1 MWNAQD
7 VAGGGEPL
15 ILGPELASVSTVSPP
30 AIVVSWAGPGP
41 GPPLII
47 VIWTPTGHTAS
58 VSGKFF
64 PRRNKRFENDKL
76 QTRQIVDCR

>member
-47 VIWTPTGHTAS
+47 VIWTHTGHTAS

-64 PRRNKRFENDKL
+64 PRSNKRFENDKL

>member
-30 AIVVSWAGPGP
+30 AIVVARTTPYYP
-41 GPPLII
+41 YLD
-47 VIWTPTGHTAS
+47 WTPSHTAS

-64 PRRNKRFENDKL
+64 PRSNKRFENDKL